1 MPLEFDHAVI
11 AAPDLNAA
19 MDSYQ
24 TQGFTVV
31 RGGVHANRATE
42 NALIVFRDGTYLE
55 LLARTGEAP
64 LPGMVDFSRMLA
76 SGGGV
81 VGFALRAADLSAES
95 ARLRGL
101 GFRVDD
107 PIDGERRR
115 ADGVLVKWRLA
126 LIADGFTPFLIQD
139 ITPRRLR
146 ITDDPALTTHANGIT
161 GIAGIEIG
169 APDPAAAE
177 TRFAALFGGLQVVHA
192 EQFELRAV
200 RFKRA

>member
-19 MDSYQ
+19 MDSYRAE
-24 TQGFTVV
+24 GFTVV

-64 LPGMVDFSRMLA
+64 LPGMVDFSRMLDA
-76 SGGGV
+76 GGGV
-81 VGFALRAADLSAES
+81 VGFALRADDLSAES

-101 GFRVDD
+101 GFRVGD

-115 ADGVLVKWRLA
+115 ADGALVQWRLA
-126 LIADGFTPFLIQD
+126 LIADGFAPFLIQD
-139 ITPRRLR
+139 ITPRQLR
-146 ITDDPALTTHANGIT
+146 ITDDSALTTHANGIM
-161 GIAGIEIG
+161 GIEGIEIG
-169 APDPAAAE
+169 APDPAAVHA
-177 TRFAALFGGLQVVHA
+177 RFAALFGGLRVGAA
-192 EQFELRAV
+192 ERFALRAV
-200 RFKRA
+200 RFKRS